1 MAPFLSN
8 SLVLVSTWQIIIMYC
23 QKDVFNN
30 RNTNIMQRTTER
42 HSKPVQCT
50 LYKNYIRR
58 KCPKEE
64 WNNYATYG
72 KNES

>member
-1 MAPFLSN
+1 
-8 SLVLVSTWQIIIMYC
+8 MYC